1 MGRLIY
7 GDSVRVH
14 FDDHT
19 LAHLEAVIGTKLRR
33 GEPFMLMWRDD
44 TAVGDGRS
52 TVWINPG
59 NKIAFQYFSQGTAR
73 SRSVSVWSSRRN
85 RGRRGRRP
93 PTSARCNPATAIR
106 RRVRTSNSTSE
117 FAARDILVLA

>member
-19 LAHLEAVIGTKLRR
+19 LAHLEAIIGTKLRR

-44 TAVGDGRS
+44 T
-52 TVWINPG
+52 
-59 NKIAFQYFSQGTAR
+59 
-73 SRSVSVWSSRRN
+73 
-85 RGRRGRRP
+85 
-93 PTSARCNPATAIR
+93 
-106 RRVRTSNSTSE
+106 E

>member
-59 NKIAFQYFSQGTAR
+59 NKIAFQYFSRQRPPLDRHRLEAP
-73 SRSVSVWSSRRN
+73 VIEA
-85 RGRRGRRP
+85 RRP
-93 PTSARCNPATAIR
+93 DGLYLPRDAETA
-106 RRVRTSNSTSE
+106 
-117 FAARDILVLA
+117 